1 MRKHMIHPSLYAYE
15 FMELTPY
22 KTYVYALQRDDKVY
36 IIDTF
41 CGSTFMDI
49 IKADYPGKDFVVIN
63 THYHFDHIWGNYSF
77 SHCPIYAHQ
86 LCKTMIQRHGIR
98 ELQEQKNTNADFT
111 KSLL

>member
-1 MRKHMIHPSLYAYE
+1 MPHEKKMVRKKQEAPYMRKHMIHPSLYAYE

-63 THYHFDHIWGNYSF
+63 THYHFDHIWGN
-77 SHCPIYAHQ
+77 
-86 LCKTMIQRHGIR
+86 
-98 ELQEQKNTNADFT
+98 
-111 KSLL
+111 

>member
-41 CGSTFMDI
+41 WC
-49 IKADYPGKDFVVIN
+49 
-63 THYHFDHIWGNYSF
+63 HIYGNHKGRLPEKEFCCDQHPLSF
-77 SHCPIYAHQ
+77 
-86 LCKTMIQRHGIR
+86 
-98 ELQEQKNTNADFT
+98 
-111 KSLL
+111 

>member
-1 MRKHMIHPSLYAYE
+1 MPHEKKMVRKKQEAPYMRKHMIHPSLYAYE

-49 IKADYPGKDFVVIN
+49 IKADYPGIP
-63 THYHFDHIWGNYSF
+63 GNSRAF
-77 SHCPIYAHQ
+77 
-86 LCKTMIQRHGIR
+86 
-98 ELQEQKNTNADFT
+98 
-111 KSLL
+111 

>member
-49 IKADYPGKDFVVIN
+49 IKN
-63 THYHFDHIWGNYSF
+63 
-77 SHCPIYAHQ
+77 
-86 LCKTMIQRHGIR
+86 
-98 ELQEQKNTNADFT
+98 
-111 KSLL
+111 